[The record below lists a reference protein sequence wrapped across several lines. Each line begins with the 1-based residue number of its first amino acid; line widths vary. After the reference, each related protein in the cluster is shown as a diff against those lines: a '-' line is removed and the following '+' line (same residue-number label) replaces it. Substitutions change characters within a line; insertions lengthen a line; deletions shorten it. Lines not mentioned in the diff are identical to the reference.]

1 MRVIVFDGLEK
12 ESRMANALKDM
23 IRKRSKD
30 FSDFKLKEMNIV
42 PCRSC
47 GACGFKTPGKCIF
60 DDDMPKIL
68 KAFAPSSMV
77 VFITPI
83 RFGGYSSQLKK
94 AVDRLMIIGEPLY
107 EVKKGHLLHPMRY
120 GDKAFVGIGFIEDK
134 LQGQEE
140 AFKALVDNNAL
151 NMQFSYNKALIFTE
165 SDSFANIESKLSKVF
180 EEVSIG

>member
-1 MRVIVFDGLEK
+1 MRVVVFDGLEK
-12 ESRMANALKDM
+12 ERRMANALKDM
-23 IRKRSKD
+23 IRKRSKE
-30 FSDFKLKEMNIV
+30 FSDFKLKNMNIL

-47 GACGFKTPGKCIF
+47 GACGCKTPGKCII

-77 VFITPI
+77 VSITPI

-120 GDKAFVGIGFIEDK
+120 GDKAFIVVGFVEDK
-134 LQGQEE
+134 LPGQEE
-140 AFKALVDNNAL
+140 AFKVLVTNNAL
-151 NMQFSYNKALIFTE
+151 NMQLSYNKALIFTE
-165 SDSFANIESKLSKVF
+165 ADSFAAL
-180 EEVSIG
+180 